1 MTGSEVVM
9 KMLERQGVE
18 VIFGHPGG
26 AIMPIYDALYD
37 SPIKHVLVR
46 HEQGGAHM
54 ADAYYRASGKTG
66 VCFATSGPGAT
77 NLVTGLATA
86 MMDSS
91 ALVAI
96 TGNVPSGLIGTDAFQ
111 EADVYGIT
119 GPVTKHNYLVKDV
132 ADLPRVMAEAFH
144 IASTGRPGPVLI
156 DVPKNVQL
164 AKFEGSLD
172 VVVDLPGYRPTVVGH
187 AGQVAKAVEAIRAAK
202 RPVMMVGG
210 GAQVATA
217 EVAELVERTGIPVIT
232 TLMGI
237 GAFPPAAEETL
248 GMPGMHG
255 TVTANK
261 AISHCD
267 LILGAGVRFDDRV
280 TGKISRFAPN
290 ATVVHIDIDPAEI
303 SKLVKAHVPVVG
315 DLRDV
320 LPRLTKELG
329 RLDIDAWRE
338 TLADW
343 KDTYPEKYQLDKPL
357 VSQEILAMLRDATA
371 GDCIV
376 ATEVGQHQMFAA
388 RMLPSTKA
396 RSFITSGGLGTMGF
410 GLPSAIGAAIARP
423 GETVV
428 LIAGDGSIQMNIQE
442 LATLYKQNVPVI
454 ICILN
459 NGMLGMVRQWQ
470 ELFHAQRYSE
480 VYLADSNPDFAKV
493 AEAYGIEGH
502 NIFDR
507 ETARQAIEAAVA
519 AKKPVLLNFFV
530 YEAEKVFPMV
540 PSGAGVDEMILGDQA
555 PAEPEAEAVTR

>member
-502 NIFDR
+502 NICDR
-507 ETARQAIEAAVA
+507 ESARPAIEAAVA

>member
-1 MTGSEVVM
+1 
-9 KMLERQGVE
+9 
-18 VIFGHPGG
+18 
-26 AIMPIYDALYD
+26 
-37 SPIKHVLVR
+37 
-46 HEQGGAHM
+46 
-54 ADAYYRASGKTG
+54 
-66 VCFATSGPGAT
+66 
-77 NLVTGLATA
+77 
-86 MMDSS
+86 
-91 ALVAI
+91 
-96 TGNVPSGLIGTDAFQ
+96 
-111 EADVYGIT
+111 
-119 GPVTKHNYLVKDV
+119 
-132 ADLPRVMAEAFH
+132 
-144 IASTGRPGPVLI
+144 
-156 DVPKNVQL
+156 
-164 AKFEGSLD
+164 
-172 VVVDLPGYRPTVVGH
+172 
-187 AGQVAKAVEAIRAAK
+187 
-202 RPVMMVGG
+202 
-210 GAQVATA
+210 
-217 EVAELVERTGIPVIT
+217 
-232 TLMGI
+232 
-237 GAFPPAAEETL
+237 
-248 GMPGMHG
+248 
-255 TVTANK
+255 
-261 AISHCD
+261 
-267 LILGAGVRFDDRV
+267 
-280 TGKISRFAPN
+280 
-290 ATVVHIDIDPAEI
+290 
-303 SKLVKAHVPVVG
+303 
-315 DLRDV
+315 
-320 LPRLTKELG
+320 
-329 RLDIDAWRE
+329 
-338 TLADW
+338 
-343 KDTYPEKYQLDKPL
+343 
-357 VSQEILAMLRDATA
+357 MLRDATA

-507 ETARQAIEAAVA
+507 ETARQAIDAAVA